1 MANYEPPTENLPIF
15 DPTVFATED
24 VALTKSEGDKRYL
37 RYPNA
42 QGEENLQAINV
53 NGISTFNAAA
63 NFNQPITMTSATAAD
78 RTIQT
83 TNLNINNETNTA
95 VGIISGSASSIFYDN
110 NVNSGTHNFYAS
122 NSSGIQS
129 NPLNI
134 SSSSISANRPLVL
147 TGGSS
152 ADRTL
157 TTTNIN
163 VNNETNT
170 AVGTISGS
178 GNNIIYNNNIVG
190 AGTHNFNKPII
201 MSSATVAD
209 REIESSTYTVLN
221 VSNTDI
227 GSVSYTSNSILYN
240 SKTASARHVFNNT
253 TSLGVNVEVMSMTAD
268 AGVIMTRPLVMT
280 GTPASRA
287 ISSSSYK
294 MLSGSNILSG
304 EIAMSGADQ
313 IYYQNTVNDGNHSFL
328 TRNSVGAQTTPLKI
342 TSAAIDVNTIMNINN
357 GITPYGLIGVSAP
370 NEIRLQNNINEGSF
384 GFLTRNSVGAQT
396 THLKITSAAIDV
408 NTIMNINN
416 GITPYG
422 LIGTSGVD
430 EIRYQNNINGGNH
443 TFLTRNSGG
452 TQTTPLKIT
461 SAGIDVNTIMNI
473 NNGTIPYGVIG
484 TAGAD
489 EIRYQNNINS
499 GNHSFLVKNSVGTI
513 ITPLLLNSNGLIM
526 TASGNYIQFPD
537 GTQQS
542 TAATSTPLKTY
553 SEFVVS
559 QPPNLTDKMVTI
571 PPNCYYIDIVAIG
584 SGGLAGATNVTS
596 GLPGGAGGGGAIAK
610 TTAKIV
616 VSPGQQFNI
625 IFSTDADGNFITGN
639 TNGANN
645 NILIRS
651 PNAREAGDASVS
663 ASIPIDGVNQSK
675 TNVIGVLKNGL
686 NGLASTSVAAGA
698 PAGAGTS
705 PVFNT
710 FATNWNVQPSTAGY
724 TGGTLVNGQYI
735 AGAPKGSRWLAGG
748 YGSGQ
753 VSTVNLPGSLAGN
766 AVVIFTYYIG

>member
-24 VALTKSEGDKRYL
+24 VGLTKSEGDKRYL
-37 RYPNA
+37 RFPNA

-53 NGISTFNAAA
+53 NGIATFNADS
-63 NFNQPITMTSATAAD
+63 NFNQPITMTSATSAD

-190 AGTHNFNKPII
+190 AGTHNFNKPIV

-221 VSNTDI
+221 ASNTDI
-227 GSVSYTSNSILYN
+227 GSISYTSNSIFYN
-240 SKTASARHVFNNT
+240 SRNTSARHVFNNT
-253 TSLGVNVEVMSMTAD
+253 TSLGVNLEVMSMTAD
-268 AGVIMTRPLVMT
+268 AGVTMTRPLVMT
-280 GTPASRA
+280 GTTLNRA
-287 ISSSSYK
+287 ITSSSYK
-294 MLSGSNILSG
+294 MLSGTNVLSG
-304 EIAMSGADQ
+304 EIAMTGSDQ
-313 IYYQNTVNDGNHSFL
+313 IYYQNTVNSGNHS
-328 TRNSVGAQTTPLKI
+328 
-342 TSAAIDVNTIMNINN
+342 
-357 GITPYGLIGVSAP
+357 
-370 NEIRLQNNINEGSF
+370 
-384 GFLTRNSVGAQT
+384 
-396 THLKITSAAIDV
+396 
-408 NTIMNINN
+408 
-416 GITPYG
+416 
-422 LIGTSGVD
+422 
-430 EIRYQNNINGGNH
+430 
-443 TFLTRNSGG
+443 FLTRNSGG

-461 SAGIDVNTIMNI
+461 SAGIDVNTPMNI
-473 NNGTIPYGVIG
+473 NNGSIPYGVIG
-484 TAGAD
+484 TSGSD
-489 EIRYQNNINS
+489 QIYYQNNING
-499 GNHSFLVKNSVGTI
+499 GNHSFSVRNSGGTI

-526 TASGNYIQFPD
+526 NSSGNYIQFPD
-537 GTQQS
+537 GTQQT

-553 SEFVVS
+553 TEYVVS
-559 QPPNLTDKMVTI
+559 QPPDLSNKMVTI

-584 SGGLAGATNVTS
+584 SGGLAGAKNETPFF
-596 GLPGGAGGGGAIAK
+596 PGGAGGGGAIAK

-625 IFSTDADGNFITGN
+625 IFSTDVDGNFIRGN

-651 PNAREAGDASVS
+651 PNAREAGDA
-663 ASIPIDGVNQSK
+663 AATALIPINGVNQSRA
-675 TNVIGVLKNGL
+675 NVIGVLKNGL
-686 NGLASTSVAAGA
+686 NGGAATGSAAGA
-698 PAGAGTS
+698 AAPSGTS

-710 FATNWNVQPSTAGY
+710 FATNWNVQPSTVGY
-724 TGGTLVNGQYI
+724 IGGTLVDGQNI

-753 VSTVNLPGSLAGN
+753 VSPDLVPGSLAGL
-766 AVVIFTYYIG
+766 AVVMFTYYIG

>member
-221 VSNTDI
+221 ASNTDI

-342 TSAAIDVNTIMNINN
+342 ASTAIDVNTIMNINN
-357 GITPYGLIGVSAP
+357 GITPYGVIGVSAP

-384 GFLTRNSVGAQT
+384 G
-396 THLKITSAAIDV
+396 
-408 NTIMNINN
+408 
-416 GITPYG
+416 
-422 LIGTSGVD
+422 
-430 EIRYQNNINGGNH
+430 
-443 TFLTRNSGG
+443 FLTRNSGG

-698 PAGAGTS
+698 AAGAGTS